1 MQDVHTTTLPN
12 GLRVI
17 IQESHSAPVAT
28 FWVWY
33 RVGSRNESPGHTGIS
48 HWVEHM
54 LFKGTPAHPSG
65 TLTRLVDR
73 LGGRWNAFTWKDYT
87 AYFEVMPAEH
97 IGVAVCLEADRMQ
110 NTIFDPEAVAAER
123 TVIISEREG
132 AENFPAYYLR
142 EEVEALAFKA
152 HPYRQPVIGW
162 KSDLRAIT
170 RDDLYNHY
178 RTYYAPSNAIA
189 VAVGDFD
196 RSQMA
201 DTIAEAFGPVAA
213 GGAVPAVHVE
223 EPEQEG
229 ERRVVL
235 RRPGGA
241 TALLQMAFHVPR
253 AGHPDIPALLVLDGI
268 LSGFKCVVPFDSG
281 SGGRSSR
288 LYRALVDGGLAT
300 EVGSGLTPS
309 VDPTLFR
316 ISATARSGVEA
327 GAIEAVVS
335 REIARLRD
343 EPADGAEMARVK
355 RQAHAQFVYLRD
367 GVFRRAMSLGM
378 FEAVDWPQT
387 IQTLIGRVEEVSC
400 GDVTRVA
407 RTYLSERRSTV
418 GYYLPED
425 GARDGT
431 EDAPREGGAEVVP

>member
-1 MQDVHTTTLPN
+1 MQEVYATTLPN
-12 GLRVI
+12 GLQVL
-17 IQESHSAPVAT
+17 IQEAHAAPVAT

-33 RVGSRNESPGHTGIS
+33 RVGSRNEPSGYTGIS

-65 TLTRLVDR
+65 MLTRLIDR

-87 AYFEVMPAEH
+87 AYFEVMPVEH
-97 IGVAVCLEADRMQ
+97 IGVAVRLEADRMQ
-110 NTIFDPEAVAAER
+110 NTIFDPEVVASER

-132 AENFPAYYLR
+132 AENYPAYYLR

-162 KSDLRAIT
+162 KGDLLAIT
-170 RDDLYNHY
+170 RDDLYHHY
-178 RTYYAPSNAIA
+178 RTYYHPSNAIA

-196 RSQMA
+196 TFQ
-201 DTIAEAFGPVAA
+201 IAALIQDAFGPIQA
-213 GGAVPAVHVE
+213 GGPVPAVRAE

-241 TALLQMAFHVPR
+241 TALLQMAFHAPR
-253 AGHPDIPALLVLDGI
+253 AGHPDLPALLVLDGV
-268 LSGFKCVVPFDSG
+268 LSGFKGVVPFDG
-281 SGGRSSR
+281 GTGGRSSR

-300 EVGSGLTPS
+300 EVGSGLMPS
-309 VDPTLFR
+309 VDPTLLR

-327 GAIEAVVS
+327 GAIEAAVN
-335 REIARLRD
+335 REVARLHD
-343 EPADGAEMARVK
+343 EPADGAELARVK

-367 GVFRRAMSLGM
+367 GVSRRAMALGA
-378 FEAVDWPQT
+378 FAAVDRPETFNVLVEAV
-387 IQTLIGRVEEVSC
+387 EHVSAD
-400 GDVTRVA
+400 DVARVA
-407 RTYLSERRSTV
+407 RTYLSDRRRTV
-418 GYYLPED
+418 GWYLPED
-425 GARDGT
+425 GQAR
-431 EDAPREGGAEVVP
+431 EVAA

>member
-1 MQDVHTTTLPN
+1 MHDMHATTLPN
-12 GLRVI
+12 GLQVL
-17 IQESHSAPVAT
+17 IQESHAAPVAT

-33 RVGSRNESPGHTGIS
+33 RVGSRNEPSGYTGIS

-65 TLTRLVDR
+65 TLTRLIDR

-87 AYFEVMPAEH
+87 AYFEVMPVEH
-97 IGVAVCLEADRMQ
+97 IGVAVRLEADRMQ
-110 NTIFDPEAVAAER
+110 NTIFDPEVVAAER

-132 AENFPAYYLR
+132 AENYPAYYLR

-162 KSDLRAIT
+162 KGDLRAIT
-170 RDDLYNHY
+170 RDDLYDHY
-178 RTYYAPSNAIA
+178 RTYYRPSNAIV

-196 RSQMA
+196 FAQMA
-201 DTIAEAFGPVAA
+201 ALIAEAFGPVAP
-213 GGAVPAVHVE
+213 GGPVPAVRAE

-241 TALLQMAFHVPR
+241 TALLQMAFHVPQ

-268 LSGFKCVVPFDSG
+268 LSGFKGVVPFDG
-281 SGGRSSR
+281 GTGGRSSR

-300 EVGSGLTPS
+300 EVGSGFTPS

-316 ISATARSGVEA
+316 IGATARSGVDA
-327 GAIEAVVS
+327 GALEAAVK
-335 REIARLRD
+335 REIARLHD

-355 RQAHAQFVYLRD
+355 RQAQAQFVYLRD
-367 GVFRRAMSLGM
+367 GVFRRAMALGM
-378 FEAVDWPQT
+378 FEAVEWPQT
-387 IQTLIGRVEEVSC
+387 TQSLIESVEGISSVE
-400 GDVTRVA
+400 VTRVA
-407 RTYLSERRSTV
+407 RTYLSDRRCTV
-418 GYYLPED
+418 GHYIPED
-425 GARDGT
+425 G
-431 EDAPREGGAEVVP
+431 PEGGGVEVAS

>member
-1 MQDVHTTTLPN
+1 MQDVHAITLSN
-12 GLRVI
+12 GLKVL
-17 IQESHSAPVAT
+17 IQESHTAPVAT

-33 RVGSRNESPGHTGIS
+33 RVGSRNEPSGYTGIS

-65 TLTRLVDR
+65 TLTRLIDR

-87 AYFEVMPAEH
+87 AYFEVMPVEH
-97 IGVAVCLEADRMQ
+97 IGVAVRLEADRMQ
-110 NTIFDPEAVAAER
+110 NTIFDPEVVAGER

-132 AENFPAYYLR
+132 AENYPAYYLR

-162 KSDLRAIT
+162 KGDLRAIT
-170 RDDLYNHY
+170 RDDLYHHY
-178 RTYYAPSNAIA
+178 RTYYHPSNAVV

-196 RSQMA
+196 TGQTA
-201 DTIAEAFGPVAA
+201 ALIAEAFGPVAP
-213 GGAVPAVHVE
+213 GDPVPAVRAE

-253 AGHPDIPALLVLDGI
+253 AGHPDLPALLVLDGI
-268 LSGFKCVVPFDSG
+268 LSGFKGVVPFDG
-281 SGGRSSR
+281 GTGGRSSR

-309 VDPTLFR
+309 IDPTLFR
-316 ISATARSGVEA
+316 IGATAHSGVAPGALEA
-327 GAIEAVVS
+327 AVN
-335 REIARLRD
+335 REIARLQD
-343 EPADGAEMARVK
+343 EPADGAELARVK
-355 RQAHAQFVYLRD
+355 RQAQAQFVYLRD

-378 FEAVDWPQT
+378 FEAVDWQET
-387 IQTLIGRVEEVSC
+387 HHNLIESVEGVSSA
-400 GDVTRVA
+400 DVTRVA
-407 RTYLSERRSTV
+407 RAYLSDRRRTV
-418 GYYLPED
+418 GHYIPE
-425 GARDGT
+425 G
-431 EDAPREGGAEVVP
+431 DAAEVVS

>member
-1 MQDVHTTTLPN
+1 MQEVYATTLPN
-12 GLRVI
+12 GLQVL
-17 IQESHSAPVAT
+17 IQESHAAPVAT

-33 RVGSRNESPGHTGIS
+33 RVGSRNEPSGYTGIS

-65 TLTRLVDR
+65 TLTRLIDR

-87 AYFEVMPAEH
+87 AYFEVMPVEH
-97 IGVAVCLEADRMQ
+97 IGVAVRLEADRMQ
-110 NTIFDPEAVAAER
+110 NTIFDPEVVAGER

-132 AENFPAYYLR
+132 AENYPAYYLR

-162 KSDLRAIT
+162 KGDLRAIT
-170 RDDLYNHY
+170 RDDLYHHY
-178 RTYYAPSNAIA
+178 RTYYRPSNAIA

-196 RSQMA
+196 SAQMA
-201 DTIAEAFGPVAA
+201 ALIAETFGPVAA
-213 GGAVPAVHVE
+213 GGPVPVVHAE

-253 AGHPDIPALLVLDGI
+253 AGHPDMPALLVLDGI
-268 LSGFKCVVPFDSG
+268 LSGFKGVVPFDG
-281 SGGRSSR
+281 GTGGRSSR

-309 VDPTLFR
+309 IDPTLFR
-316 ISATARSGVEA
+316 ISATARTGVEA
-327 GAIEAVVS
+327 GAVEAAVN
-335 REIARLRD
+335 REIARLHD
-343 EPADGAEMARVK
+343 EPADGAELARVK

-387 IQTLIGRVEEVSC
+387 VQTLTERIEEVSRE
-400 GDVTRVA
+400 DVTRVA
-407 RTYLSERRSTV
+407 STYLSDRRRTV
-418 GYYLPED
+418 GYYLPEEGTKD
-425 GARDGT
+425 GGT
-431 EDAPREGGAEVVP
+431 EVAS

>member
-1 MQDVHTTTLPN
+1 MHEVHATTLPN
-12 GLRVI
+12 GLQVL
-17 IQESHSAPVAT
+17 IQESHAAPVAV

-33 RVGSRNESPGHTGIS
+33 RVGSRNEPSGCTGIS

-65 TLTRLVDR
+65 TLTRLIDR

-87 AYFEVMPAEH
+87 AYYELMPVEH
-97 IGVAVCLEADRMQ
+97 IEVAVRLEADRMQ
-110 NTIFDPEAVAAER
+110 NTIFDPEVVAGER

-132 AENFPAYYLR
+132 AENYPAYYLR

-162 KSDLRAIT
+162 KGDLRAIT
-170 RDDLYNHY
+170 RDDLYHHY
-178 RTYYAPSNAIA
+178 RTYYHPSNAIA

-196 RSQMA
+196 SEQMA
-201 DTIAEAFGPVAA
+201 AFIAEAFGPAA
-213 GGAVPAVHVE
+213 PGDPVPAVRAE

-235 RRPGGA
+235 RRAGGA

-253 AGHPDIPALLVLDGI
+253 AGHPDLPALLVLDGL
-268 LSGFKCVVPFDSG
+268 LSGFKGVVPFDG
-281 SGGRSSR
+281 ATGGRSSR

-309 VDPTLFR
+309 IDPTLFR
-316 ISATARSGVEA
+316 IGATARSGVEA
-327 GAIEAVVS
+327 GALEAAVN
-335 REIARLRD
+335 REIARLHD
-343 EPADGAEMARVK
+343 EPADGAELASVK
-355 RQAHAQFVYLRD
+355 RQAQAQFVYLRD

-378 FEAVDWPQT
+378 FAAVDWPETTQA
-387 IQTLIGRVEEVSC
+387 LIERVEEVSC
-400 GDVTRVA
+400 GDVTRAA
-407 RTYLSERRSTV
+407 RAYLSDRRRTV

-425 GARDGT
+425 G
-431 EDAPREGGAEVVP
+431 PKEGAAEMVS

>member
-1 MQDVHTTTLPN
+1 MHEVHATTLPN
-12 GLRVI
+12 GLQVL
-17 IQESHSAPVAT
+17 IQESHAAPVAT

-33 RVGSRNESPGHTGIS
+33 RVGSRNEPSGYTGIS

-65 TLTRLVDR
+65 TLTRLIDR

-87 AYFEVMPAEH
+87 AYFEVMPVEH
-97 IGVAVCLEADRMQ
+97 IGVAVRLEADRMQ
-110 NTIFDPEAVAAER
+110 NTIFDPEVVANER

-132 AENFPAYYLR
+132 AENYPAYYLR

-162 KSDLRAIT
+162 KGDLRAIT
-170 RDDLYNHY
+170 RDDLYHHY
-178 RTYYAPSNAIA
+178 RTYYHPSNAIA

-196 RSQMA
+196 PGQVA
-201 DTIAEAFGPVAA
+201 ALITEAFGPVAP
-213 GGAVPAVHVE
+213 GDPIPAVRAE

-253 AGHPDIPALLVLDGI
+253 AGHPDLPALLVLDGI
-268 LSGFKCVVPFDSG
+268 LSGFKGVVPFDG
-281 SGGRSSR
+281 GTGGRSSR

-316 ISATARSGVEA
+316 IGATARSGVAA
-327 GAIEAVVS
+327 GALEAAVN
-335 REIARLRD
+335 REIARLHD
-343 EPADGAEMARVK
+343 EPADSAEMARVK
-355 RQAHAQFVYLRD
+355 RQAQAQFVYLRD

-378 FEAVDWPQT
+378 FEAVEWPQT
-387 IQTLIGRVEEVSC
+387 TQALIESVEGVSSVE
-400 GDVTRVA
+400 VTRVA
-407 RTYLSERRSTV
+407 RTYLSDRRCTV
-418 GYYLPED
+418 GHYLPED
-425 GARDGT
+425 G
-431 EDAPREGGAEVVP
+431 PEGGVAEVVS